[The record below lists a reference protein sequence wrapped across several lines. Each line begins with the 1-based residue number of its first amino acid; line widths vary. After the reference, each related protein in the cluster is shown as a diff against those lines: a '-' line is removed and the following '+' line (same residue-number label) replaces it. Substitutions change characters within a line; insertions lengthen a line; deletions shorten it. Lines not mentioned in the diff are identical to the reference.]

1 LSVGIP
7 TSRRGAAT
15 IATTAMAT
23 VGYGRV
29 SSVGQSLDVQI
40 EKLRNCDKVFQEKR
54 SGVDTGRPAL
64 KRCLEFLRE
73 GDTLLVTK
81 IDRLARSTSDLY
93 RILSSLAEK
102 GVEFKVIDDPS
113 IDTTSRTG
121 KLIMGILALIAEFE
135 NDIRRERQMDGIK
148 KARERGI
155 RFGRKP
161 LLVSETIQQVRK
173 LRKTGKTVPE
183 IMRQTSLSKASVY
196 RALSAQT

>member
-1 LSVGIP
+1 
-7 TSRRGAAT
+7 
-15 IATTAMAT
+15 MAT
-23 VGYGRV
+23 VGYARV

-40 EKLRNCDKVFQEKR
+40 EKLRDCDKVFQEKR
-54 SGVDTGRPAL
+54 SGVDAGRPAL

-93 RILSSLAEK
+93 RIVSSLGDK
-102 GVEFKVIDDPS
+102 GVQFRVIDDPS

-121 KLIMGILALIAEFE
+121 KLVMGILALIAEFE
-135 NDIRRERQMDGIK
+135 SDIRHERQMDGIR
-148 KARERGI
+148 KARERGV

-173 LRKTGKTVPE
+173 LRKAGKTVPE

-196 RALSAQT
+196 RALSA